1 MPACTGALPDM
12 GRFRRMTL
20 GEGLRGR
27 DNALNLVR
35 LLLAGTVVLS
45 HTRPVGGFGPDPVI
59 GGRGLGSWAVAGFFA
74 ISGYLICASRD
85 RLAAKEFVVSRML
98 RIYPGYWLSLVAV
111 AGVFAP
117 IAAVATGTHF
127 DGSAA
132 LSFVLV
138 NLVAPLQFGFGDA
151 LTGAAHPEAWNAP
164 LWTLSPEMLCYT
176 AVGVA
181 LTSLVVRRRA
191 LLFGSAALVAVT
203 VSPLLLQA
211 AHRPSAGALLDFLH
225 LLGFFTAG
233 AVAWALRDRITVRA
247 PFAAVSLAALCTAG
261 LAHATDELAPL
272 PLAYLVLSAGC
283 VARPGFTRQ
292 VDLSYGL
299 YILSWPIQTTLY
311 LMGAARLG
319 WAAYCALTFAIAVPV
334 AYASWTCIEKP
345 ALELR
350 RRLRRPATHEPR
362 LPVGPS
368 GPGPSPVAA
377 GASQPA

>member
-1 MPACTGALPDM
+1 
-12 GRFRRMTL
+12 MTL

-45 HTRPVGGFGPDPVI
+45 HTRPVGGFGPDPMI

-85 RLAAKEFVVSRML
+85 RLGAKTFVVSRML

-117 IAAVATGTHF
+117 VAAFSTGTRF

-151 LTGAAHPEAWNAP
+151 LTRAAHPEAWNAP

-176 AVGVA
+176 VAGLA
-181 LTSLVVRRRA
+181 LTSAVVRRRA
-191 LLFGSAALVAVT
+191 VLFSSAALVAVT
-203 VSPLLLQA
+203 VTPHLLEA
-211 AHRPSAGALLDFLH
+211 AHRLSAGGLLDFLH

-233 AVAWALRDRITVRA
+233 ALAWTLRDRITVRA
-247 PFAAVSLAALCTAG
+247 PLAAVSLAALCVAG
-261 LAHATDELAPL
+261 LAHATNELAPL
-272 PLAYLVLSAGC
+272 PLAYLVLAAGC
-283 VARPGFTRQ
+283 VARPGFTREL
-292 VDLSYGL
+292 DLSYGL

-311 LMGAARLG
+311 LVGAARLG
-319 WAAYCALTFAIAVPV
+319 WAAYTAVTFAIAVPA
-334 AYASWTCIEKP
+334 AYASWICVEKP
-345 ALELR
+345 ALGLR
-350 RRLRRPATHEPR
+350 RRLRGAATRGPQAPVGLAARARPA
-362 LPVGPS
+362 
-368 GPGPSPVAA
+368 AA
-377 GASQPA
+377 TGASHQD